1 MAIAD
6 LPAEFEAM
14 QLTGPERRA
23 CDLFLRR
30 MAERAPQVTVIGPRR
45 TQHDDIKI
53 MLEFPEGNTW
63 KLTKEVAR
71 IANEARR
78 EFNVFLILD

>member
-1 MAIAD
+1 
-6 LPAEFEAM
+6 
-14 QLTGPERRA
+14 
-23 CDLFLRR
+23 
-30 MAERAPQVTVIGPRR
+30 
-45 TQHDDIKI
+45 
-53 MLEFPEGNTW
+53 MLQFAEGNTW